1 MGIIESPL
9 TTASGETS
17 SPETKKPSATGRCG
31 RALCCGKCNPTNTR
45 LPTKRRGE
53 VAEAAFLHKA
63 ATLGFSV
70 AKPWGE
76 SDRYDFILDNGART
90 WRVQVKSAHCD
101 GKNGYSFHACGNVQ
115 SRTYTAADIDFFVAY
130 IVPEDVW
137 YVVPIVV
144 FSTIRAVKFFPSSKR
159 RMSRYEK
166 YREAWCLMACP
177 KDGKCRGELDI
188 EPCCWAESDSDE
200 SLCPKLP

>member
-1 MGIIESPL
+1 L
-9 TTASGETS
+9 TTPSGEKS
-17 SPETKKPSATGRCG
+17 SPETKKPTATGRCG
-31 RALCCGKCNPTNTR
+31 RAACCGKCNPTNTR

-63 ATLGFSV
+63 ARLGFSV

-137 YVVPIVV
+137 YVVPIAV
-144 FSTIRAVKFFPSSKR
+144 FSAIRAVKFFPSSKR

-177 KDGKCRGELDI
+177 KDGICRQEVDVEQCCQRVTGEGKA
-188 EPCCWAESDSDE
+188 P
-200 SLCPKLP
+200 CPKAP